1 MRDGDKRQ
9 DADYNRIAAET
20 VHVNFQ
26 RIEPFSRAFQLTFKC
41 RKSREMRR
49 FLGAPR
55 WHSGFVNQMKTRDPV
70 PEVKRANY
78 SKNCEYIN

>member
-26 RIEPFSRAFQLTFKC
+26 RIELFSCIPTDIQMSEIAGNAAFSGHIQMAFRLC
-41 RKSREMRR
+41 KSDEN
-49 FLGAPR
+49 P
-55 WHSGFVNQMKTRDPV
+55 
-70 PEVKRANY
+70 
-78 SKNCEYIN
+78 